1 MFDVKSARVSFRI
14 DVRSDELVRRAADQ
28 SRVPVGQFI
37 EHAAVLAAERVLA
50 DRTLFTLSEARWEEF
65 AAMLDRPARDL
76 SGLDRADAAW
86 ERHFGGAA

>member
-1 MFDVKSARVSFRI
+1 MSDVKTARFSLRI
-14 DVRSDELVRRAADQ
+14 DERSDELVRRAADQ

-37 EHAAVLAAERVLA
+37 EDAAVRAAERVLA
-50 DRTLFTLSEARWEEF
+50 DRNVFTLSETQWQEF

-86 ERHFGGAA
+86 ERHFGGAS

>member
-14 DVRSDELVRRAADQ
+14 DERSDELVRRAADQ

-50 DRTLFTLSEARWEEF
+50 DRTVFTLSEARWEEI
-65 AAMLDRPARDL
+65 
-76 SGLDRADAAW
+76 GRA
-86 ERHFGGAA
+86 HV